1 FGREIRIAGGQV
13 AEAGMDRLGN
23 GEAGAPERRPWT
35 QGPWHDDSWHGA
47 TADQAQS
54 QGTWNGA
61 GFGDGV
67 FAGDWAVATVA
78 ARNLA
83 RRVLRFLLL
92 SALAGLAVVA
102 GLIAL
107 AVAVWPHGL

>member
-1 FGREIRIAGGQV
+1 MPVLPTADSRYIVFGREIRTAGGQV

-54 QGTWNGA
+54 QGTWNQGTWQGA

-92 SALAGLAVVA
+92 SA
-102 GLIAL
+102 
-107 AVAVWPHGL
+107 